1 MTVPGPLVS
10 DAASRGRH
18 LRFDRLE
25 WAGALGDVGTLIPF
39 LVAYT
44 SVAGLPAFGI
54 LFSFGVALIACGLY
68 YRTPFPVQPM
78 KATGAVVATQA
89 NELALGVQSV
99 YAASVLTGV
108 VWLLLAATGLAK
120 RIAALAS
127 RPVVVG
133 VILGLGIGFMLKGVE
148 MIASGWLLGGFALL
162 GALLLLDNRI
172 VPAMF
177 AVLLFGAAVALA
189 QNPSLAAELTAMR
202 PRLHWPQWALAR
214 PAWHDWSVA
223 FVFLVL
229 PQLPLTLGNAVIAIT
244 EENNRLFPDRPMT
257 EQRAATST
265 GVMNLLGGMFGAV
278 PMCHGAGGMA
288 GHVRFGARTGG
299 APVILGTLLLLLA
312 LFFSESAD
320 LLLKLF
326 PTPVL
331 GAILFLTGA
340 QLALGA
346 CNFSDRKT
354 ERFVTVVTTGL
365 AIWNVGAGFVVGL
378 LLDRML
384 RRGWVRL

>member
-1 MTVPGPLVS
+1 MSASDPLAF
-10 DAASRGRH
+10 DAAMHRNR
-18 LRFDRLE
+18 LRFDRME

-44 SVAGLPAFGI
+44 TVAGLPAFGI
-54 LFSFGVALIACGLY
+54 LLSFGIALIFCGLY

-78 KATGAVVATQA
+78 KATGAVAATQA
-89 NELALGVQSV
+89 SELMLSAQSI
-99 YAASVLTGV
+99 YCASVLTGL
-108 VWLLLAATGLAK
+108 VWLLLAVTGLAK

-133 VILGLGIGFMLKGVE
+133 IILGLGIGFMLKGAD
-148 MIASGWLLGGFALL
+148 MIATGWVLGGIALA

-177 AVLLFGAAVALA
+177 AVLVFGAVVALV
-189 QNPSLAAELTAMR
+189 QTPSLASELAAMR
-202 PRLHWPQWALAR
+202 PQLRWPEWALTQTTWR
-214 PAWHDWSVA
+214 DWSVA

-229 PQLPLTLGNAVIAIT
+229 PQLPLTLGNAILAIT
-244 EENNRLFPDRPMT
+244 EENNRLFPDRPVT
-257 EQRAATST
+257 EQRVATST
-265 GVMNLLGGMFGAV
+265 GVINLLGGLVGAV

-299 APVILGTLLLLLA
+299 APVILGLALLLLA
-312 LFFSESAD
+312 LFFSASAD

-326 PTPVL
+326 PTPIL

-346 CNFSDRKT
+346 CDISDKKT
-354 ERFVTVVTTGL
+354 ERFVTVTTAGL
-365 AIWNVGAGFVVGL
+365 AVWNVGLGFVFGL
-378 LLDRML
+378 IATQLL
-384 RRGWVRL
+384 RRGWIRL